1 MFLKLNNSG
10 LVASFDGSLTDVPSD
25 ISTDNDTLLIVQNI
39 FVGPDGN
46 INISTASNLNGLFE
60 GNIQDERNGL
70 SSSTEMSVTQNVREQ
85 LETEPTHSGIRPHLS
100 QEVDLEDIPDTD
112 LRHLIMT
119 YIPKVEPDMIEKISD
134 ILKSHGGRISPD
146 ILHDTLKNIQL
157 LIQTPNV
164 DRRVL
169 DAIGEI
175 NETIYKVTPG
185 SLSPTRDP
193 STSSVNQG
201 DGDQSTRV
209 FGPVPPGEPAVT
221 ATPTPR
227 SINNMEKPGD
237 SPGPLPERSQ
247 LSEENTGVGD
257 NGLPPA
263 AGSDSGHDKFPLT
276 SESPGH
282 NSSQLVSGILTSN
295 LPDEDDESHQL
306 EPGPGT
312 QHISSTESGL
322 GTDTSTTGRK
332 ELAASGTTRDDE
344 ESRVKTDQAIKLS
357 DGGLAGV
364 TGETQLN
371 SQDKTITRPRAGDD
385 EGSSVS
391 SGGPIMSGVS
401 ESRDPPGPA
410 QAISPAISS
419 GTSSET
425 ADSSLS
431 HPTTGSE
438 VTIWKFGNLK
448 LQMQIFVLC
457 DALCKIYIF
466 VQRVIL

>member
-100 QEVDLEDIPDTD
+100 QEVDLENIPDTD
-112 LRHLIMT
+112 LRHIIMT
-119 YIPKVEPDMIEKISD
+119 YIPKLEPDMIEKISD
-134 ILKSHGGRISPD
+134 ILKSHGGRISLD
-146 ILHDTLKNIQL
+146 TLHDTLRNIHMPGQ
-157 LIQTPNV
+157 PENV
-164 DRRVL
+164 DERVL
-169 DAIGEI
+169 DAISEI
-175 NETIYKVTPG
+175 TETLYKVTAGPG
-185 SLSPTRDP
+185 PTRE
-193 STSSVNQG
+193 STTSSVNQS

-209 FGPVPPGEPAVT
+209 FTSVPPGEQAVT
-221 ATPTPR
+221 ATPTPT
-227 SINNMEKPGD
+227 SINDIMEKPGD
-237 SPGPLPERSQ
+237 SRDLMPERSQ
-247 LSEENTGVGD
+247 LSGEDTGVED
-257 NGLPPA
+257 NASPPA
-263 AGSDSGHDKFPLT
+263 AGSDSGHDKFPIT

-282 NSSQLVSGILTSN
+282 NSSQSASGILTSN
-295 LPDEDDESHQL
+295 LADDDDSHQL
-306 EPGPGT
+306 DSSGPKL
-312 QHISSTESGL
+312 ISTTTSAGL
-322 GTDTSTTGRK
+322 GRETTGGSN
-332 ELAASGTTRDDE
+332 ELAGSGTNRDDE
-344 ESRVKTDQAIKLS
+344 ESGEKTDQAIKLS

-391 SGGPIMSGVS
+391 TGGPIMSGVS